1 MLFAQYKCS
10 KSVVRYHHQ
19 SHLHFHLH
27 YSSLPA
33 PRTSSHSA
41 LGPKPSCPYST
52 HSINSSPNPLC
63 SSGPINASGHSRQI
77 LCSIFSTS
85 SYHQHLFS
93 AMYFK
98 KGSFRLLH
106 LCTQLIIQTFIS
118 YTSVP
123 VFPFFIES
131 EPFKVTSDTVIK
143 PKSLFMTFRIFRF
156 VCPHI
161 SFLKYSLVDIHSF
174 SSCGFYNSYVLV
186 IGVSSCHVLFLA
198 FINIPSLTNILTYS
212 LPEPS
217 NPLLCFLNYLHS
229 CETKQL

>member
-1 MLFAQYKCS
+1 MRQGTPF
-10 KSVVRYHHQ
+10 
-19 SHLHFHLH
+19 
-27 YSSLPA
+27 
-33 PRTSSHSA
+33 
-41 LGPKPSCPYST
+41 
-52 HSINSSPNPLC
+52 
-63 SSGPINASGHSRQI
+63 RQI